1 MNLTSLLNLSTMARY
16 FSASHFRVS
25 AIQKG
30 FIKGFN
36 MKWKKKE
43 DQEAKINITGGVQ
56 RLDDNLEGM
65 W

>member
-1 MNLTSLLNLSTMARY
+1 MMARY

-25 AIQKG
+25 AIQEG

-43 DQEAKINITGGVQ
+43 DQEAKINIIGGVQ

>member
-1 MNLTSLLNLSTMARY
+1 
-16 FSASHFRVS
+16 
-25 AIQKG
+25 
-30 FIKGFN
+30 